1 MLTLSK
7 GCAGHVRE
15 RDRLMIYWRIV
26 RMWMLAGLSV
36 LLGCQAGEAPPLVAV
51 RAQAPQQAAAS
62 SPCVTAQTPDWV
74 NRSAPELRDG
84 LHGTGDSTVGQED
97 ADSAARRDLVKQ
109 LEVTITGADETVLHE
124 STASGFSYVV
134 SSKVVEKVNL
144 RVAGISVVA
153 RWADRTCGRYFALVR
168 LDREQAVTSWLR
180 DLKDMSEAVSLLRM
194 QATEQQRRGEIFE
207 ALASQYRV
215 LAKLEE
221 AVEIARRLD
230 RLIATPR
237 QNRLEAS
244 EAAQAQQAY
253 EQMLAAFRVRRI
265 TGQEQRTVTGRPLE
279 QPLVLEVMARL
290 PAGDVLLRDVPIG
303 FGFQVGNGDIESLV
317 RTDQQGRAQV
327 VVQRVE
333 LVDFS
338 ARIVARLAI
347 ERMGVNFPD
356 PLRRK
361 LEQRAEQEAAVF
373 LVLAS
378 EEAIRGGIV
387 DWGKRLIR
395 VKGFGMANKAFPQQ
409 VWARSA
415 EEAAKVDAQA
425 KLLEMIE
432 GMKLESKTFV
442 TNYQVN
448 LDEKVKEIRGRLKG
462 ATQVGPAVHST
473 DDTAEVV
480 MEVKF

>member
-1 MLTLSK
+1 MWAWRRNGDNRGGLLSLLWV
-7 GCAGHVRE
+7 G
-15 RDRLMIYWRIV
+15 LLIV
-26 RMWMLAGLSV
+26 SA
-36 LLGCQAGEAPPLVAV
+36 CQAVPGPQAKTDERAPPLGAV
-51 RAQAPQQAAAS
+51 RAQVPQQAVSS
-62 SPCVTAQTPDWV
+62 SPCVTAKAPDWV
-74 NRSAPELRDG
+74 NRSASELG
-84 LHGTGDSTVGQED
+84 GSLPGTGDSTVSQED

-124 STASGFSYVV
+124 STAAGFSYVV
-134 SSKVVEKVNL
+134 NSKVVEKVNL
-144 RVAGISVVA
+144 RIAGISVVA
-153 RWADRTCGRYFALVR
+153 RGADRTCGRYFSLVR

-180 DLKDMSEAVSLLRM
+180 DLKDTGEAASVLRV
-194 QATEQQRRGEIFE
+194 QATEEQRRGEIFE

-230 RLIATPR
+230 RLIASPR

-244 EAAQAQQAY
+244 EAAQAQQAF
-253 EQMLAAFRVRRI
+253 EQMLAAFRVRRV
-265 TGQEQRTVTGRPLE
+265 TGPEQRGASGQPLE

-290 PAGDVLLRDVPIG
+290 PAGDVPLRDVPIR
-303 FGFQVGNGDIESLV
+303 FGFQVGTGDIQPIV
-317 RTDQQGRAQV
+317 RTDGQGRTQV
-327 VVQRVE
+327 VVPRVE
-333 LVDFS
+333 FIDFS

-347 ERMGVNFPD
+347 EQMGVNFPE

-373 LVLAS
+373 IVLAP
-378 EEAIRGGIV
+378 EEAIKAGIV
-387 DWGKRLIR
+387 DWGKRLMR
-395 VKGFGMANKAFPQQ
+395 VKGFGMANKSFPKQ

-425 KLLEMIE
+425 KLVEMIE
-432 GMKLESKTFV
+432 GLKLESKTFV